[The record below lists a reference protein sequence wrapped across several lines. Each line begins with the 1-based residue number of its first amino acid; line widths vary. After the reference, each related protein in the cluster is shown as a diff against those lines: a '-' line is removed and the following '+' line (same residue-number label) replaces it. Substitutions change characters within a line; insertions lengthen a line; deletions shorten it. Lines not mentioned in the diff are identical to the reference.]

1 MKLLHK
7 LFIKKENSNKNSNE
21 YKKMLK
27 EYRSL
32 QRKEK
37 ELQDKLDL
45 LIRDK
50 ITYQIEINNLKKETY
65 KCNQCDVLKENIKQ
79 KVKINKELLSEKEEI
94 QKEIDSMK
102 NDHLDNVTF
111 AFKDNKYFILD
122 KENLYILSKC
132 SKSEGYIDKDNI
144 CQDIHSIDSNDIL
157 SRFIN
162 QKGTTTPFI

>member
-79 KVKINKELLSEKEEI
+79 KVKINKQLLSEKEEI
-94 QKEIDSMK
+94 QKEIDNMK

-144 CQDIHSIDSNDIL
+144 CKDIHSIDSNDIL

>member
-94 QKEIDSMK
+94 QKEIDNMK

-122 KENLYILSKC
+122 KENLYILSQC
-132 SKSEGYIDKDNI
+132 SKSERYIDKDSI
-144 CQDIHSIDSNDIL
+144 CKDIHSIDSNDIL

>member
-65 KCNQCDVLKENIKQ
+65 QCNQCDVLKENIKQ

-94 QKEIDSMK
+94 QKEIDNMK

-132 SKSEGYIDKDNI
+132 SKSERYIDKDSI
-144 CQDIHSIDSNDIL
+144 CKDIHSIDGNDIL

>member
-1 MKLLHK
+1 MKLLHR
-7 LFIKKENSNKNSNE
+7 LFIKKENSSKNSNE
-21 YKKMLK
+21 YKTMLR

-45 LIRDK
+45 LIQDK
-50 ITYQIEINNLKKETY
+50 ISYQIEINNLKKETY
-65 KCNQCDVLKENIKQ
+65 KCKQCDILKENIKQ
-79 KVKINKELLSEKEEI
+79 KVKINKELISEKEEI

-102 NDHLDNVTF
+102 NENLTF

-122 KENLYILSKC
+122 NNNNLYILSKC

-144 CQDIHSIDSNDIL
+144 CKDIRSINSIDVL

>member
-79 KVKINKELLSEKEEI
+79 KVKINKELL
-94 QKEIDSMK
+94 
-102 NDHLDNVTF
+102 
-111 AFKDNKYFILD
+111 
-122 KENLYILSKC
+122 
-132 SKSEGYIDKDNI
+132 
-144 CQDIHSIDSNDIL
+144 
-157 SRFIN
+157 
-162 QKGTTTPFI
+162 